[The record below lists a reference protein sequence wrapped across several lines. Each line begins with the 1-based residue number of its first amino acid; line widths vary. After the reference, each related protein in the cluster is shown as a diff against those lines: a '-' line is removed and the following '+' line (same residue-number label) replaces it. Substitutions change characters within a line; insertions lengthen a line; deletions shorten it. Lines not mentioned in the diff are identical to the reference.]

1 MGSLSTLKEARKAVL
16 MSQRFSFLVFL
27 KAVIRK
33 IVRALGH
40 PYLMIITVSSA
51 LGIVISRKACIGN
64 PAHAD
69 SLWS

>member
-1 MGSLSTLKEARKAVL
+1 M
-16 MSQRFSFLVFL
+16 FL

-51 LGIVISRKACIGN
+51 LGIVISRKACIRN
-64 PAHAD
+64 PTHTG